1 MNEFIKGNKYS
12 YQGDAELLTYSGES
26 QHHGVGVF
34 KSDSGNVYHYDYENM
49 LPFTK
54 PEPQYP
60 NPPLPHCEERIA
72 FARGAN
78 IEVRYKNNI
87 IWRDNLNPTW
97 NVENIYRVKVE
108 KTKDELRIE
117 ELEQRIAA
125 DSLVLDK
132 YKKELAELKPTIHY

>member
-1 MNEFIKGNKYS
+1 MNKSKFIKGNQYS

-26 QHHGVGVF
+26 QYHGVGVF

-49 LPFTK
+49 TPCTK

-78 IEVRYKNNI
+78 IEFSI
-87 IWRDNLNPTW
+87 FGIEWRHDAKPAW
-97 NVENIYRVKVE
+97 NRNFKYRVKVE
-108 KTKDELRIE
+108 KTEDELLQVI
-117 ELEQRIAA
+117 
-125 DSLVLDK
+125 
-132 YKKELAELKPTIHY
+132 